1 MQLDAAGNYTYV
13 QNGQIVKNCIMQID
27 GAYMDSM
34 RMESCMLER
43 VSNIITETI
52 AQRQVEAYTFPSG
65 IRIGVEIGIIMTR
78 PEMRYA
84 IRK

>member
-1 MQLDAAGNYTYV
+1 MV
-13 QNGQIVKNCIMQID
+13 PI
-27 GAYMDSM
+27 MDSM
-34 RMESCMLER
+34 RMKSCMLER

>member
-1 MQLDAAGNYTYV
+1 
-13 QNGQIVKNCIMQID
+13 
-27 GAYMDSM
+27 MDSM